1 MSFALGAG
9 DLLDI
14 KAKNEYV
21 DTIIGMFHSFYLF
34 FFQNLIASNSKMF

>member
-1 MSFALGAG
+1 MTFALGAG

-21 DTIIGMFHSFYLF
+21 DTIIGMFFFTSLF
-34 FFQNLIASNSKMF
+34 FF